1 MSYELLVLPIAQGL
15 KPWAIIG
22 IFPPLLIP
30 ARFAA
35 VVGILSN
42 NTWDS
47 NPFRRCWNPFQQ
59 HFAAVVGIL
68 SNNIWDSN
76 PYL

>member
-1 MSYELLVLPIAQGL
+1 MWLVFHIAQGL

-42 NTWDS
+42 N
-47 NPFRRCWNPFQQ
+47 
-59 HFAAVVGIL
+59 
-68 SNNIWDSN
+68 IWDSN
-76 PYL
+76 PYRENTPRVTGVS